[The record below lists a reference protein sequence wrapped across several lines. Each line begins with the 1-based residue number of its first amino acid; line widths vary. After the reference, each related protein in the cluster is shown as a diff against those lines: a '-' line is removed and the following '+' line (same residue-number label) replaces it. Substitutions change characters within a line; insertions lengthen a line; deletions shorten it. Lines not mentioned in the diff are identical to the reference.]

1 VRIVVLRSTGRGI
14 APNYGA
20 PTVDN
25 ARWMELWI
33 DETTRFSSGKMGKRI
48 NGFIYMYVN
57 GGLNK

>member
-1 VRIVVLRSTGRGI
+1 MLRSTGRGI
-14 APNYGA
+14 ASNYGA

-48 NGFIYMYVN
+48 NGFIYICM
-57 GGLNK
+57 